1 MTQTTGP
8 KMAALKSMLSRLFRC
23 RFVRNTTLYRM
34 KDNCVSV
41 VDSIFLWIK
50 PVMFPLFRSAL
61 NIKMNI
67 ATGMHPLSQ
76 NVVWEEGVTSV
87 SGEIPLLL
95 QYQLALYISVYT
107 LAGSILLWSDRLESQ
122 RLFYLCGTMIIM
134 SFELSCDVLISAWPY
149 LVRRSNESQATMI
162 VVCVPLC

>member
-8 KMAALKSMLSRLFRC
+8 KMAELKCMLFRC

-41 VDSIFLWIK
+41 VDSLFLWIK
-50 PVMFPLFRSAL
+50 PVMFPLFRSPL
-61 NIKMNI
+61 IIKMNT

-95 QYQLALYISVYT
+95 QYHLPLYTSVY
-107 LAGSILLWSDRLESQ
+107 ILWLVVYYCGQSGWNL

-134 SFELSCDVLISAWPY
+134 SFDLSCDVLISAWPY
-149 LVRRSNESQATMI
+149 LVRRSNECQATRI
-162 VVCVPLC
+162 VFCVPLC